1 MVVMPRIDA
10 PTVVEHRRRRR
21 AVLLAAARE
30 LLVAEGASAVTP
42 ARVGEAAGIA
52 RNSVYTY
59 FDSRARMLAE
69 LVEDDF
75 THWNAQVEAALA
87 GVEGADAKLEAYLR
101 VTLELAATGAHSVAA
116 AIGDAELPAEC
127 RGRIAALHQDL
138 YGTLRGIVVEFVGPE
153 ADAATTLVQGVL
165 EGALVAI
172 EHGAPATDLADATL
186 LFVRDGLAALNGRG
200 RAGEVRRAR

>member
-1 MVVMPRIDA
+1 MVEMPRIDA

-59 FDSRARMLAE
+59 FDSRARILAE

-75 THWNAQVEAALA
+75 THWNAQVESALS
-87 GVEGADAKLEAYLR
+87 GVEGSDAKLAAYLR
-101 VTLELAATGAHSVAA
+101 ITLELAAAGAHSVAA
-116 AIGDAELPAEC
+116 AIGEAELPAEC
-127 RGRIAALHQDL
+127 RGRIAVLHQEL
-138 YGTLRGIVVEFVGPE
+138 RGTLRDIVIEFVGPE
-153 ADAATTLVQGVL
+153 ADAATTLVQGAL
-165 EGALVAI
+165 DGALVAI
-172 EHGAPATDLADATL
+172 EHGAPASDLAEATL
-186 LFVRDGLAALNGRG
+186 RFVRDGLAALDGRG
-200 RAGEVRRAR
+200 KAGEVRPAR